1 MENVPKQRSINLTT
15 AEKRKNYL
23 LSEPNH
29 HTTKFVTE
37 NLLAMEMKKLKNK

>member
-15 AEKRKNYL
+15 AEKGKNYL

>member
-1 MENVPKQRSINLTT
+1 MENVPKQRCINLTT